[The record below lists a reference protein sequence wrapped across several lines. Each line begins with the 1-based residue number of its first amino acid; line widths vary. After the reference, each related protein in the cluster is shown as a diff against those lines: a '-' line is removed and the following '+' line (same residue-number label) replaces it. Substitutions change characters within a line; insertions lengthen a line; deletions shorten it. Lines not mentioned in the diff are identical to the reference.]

1 MVNIEF
7 LGPLPNEKYVFA
19 KLVSGQYV
27 HPRKKISNNGS
38 PFKSKEI
45 NNCFSKDAI
54 IYHWYMQ
61 VHIDRRTKANL
72 ILVP

>member
-1 MVNIEF
+1 MQN
-7 LGPLPNEKYVFA
+7 LGAKVTLNKRSRIGPARWCLGHGKYRI
-19 KLVSGQYV
+19 SGTTFD
-27 HPRKKISNNGS
+27 H
-38 PFKSKEI
+38 SKEI